1 MKRVYSVPCGD
12 DCQGTWDTVV
22 LAHRGKEDILYV
34 HVCIMRLQT
43 LLHVWLLFGHSFS
56 MVTTDNNPD
65 ACGKGGVCQC
75 IETDITIEVDCSGG
89 SIHVIPRNIPSN
101 TISVAITYTHINEIP
116 DNAFSGLSKLQTLTL
131 SNNEIAI
138 LNSDSFHGIPSTTR
152 LMLSNNNLSALVAKQ
167 FEGMPLLEQVFLRR
181 NKIQSIQEG
190 SFDGLV
196 NLLVIE
202 LGNNKLTKVQRN
214 VFEGLQSLVFL
225 YLDNNR
231 IQTIQAGSLQGLTG
245 LWFIYLQD
253 NFLQTLPEKL
263 FEDLS
268 LVKDLRLDSNKL
280 QFLPLTLYEDM
291 SSLSSLELNHNE
303 LNSLPAKS
311 FEGLSSLSSLYL
323 QNSKIKL
330 LYEGTF
336 QGLSNLD
343 NLRMSENEINI
354 LPKGAFTGMP
364 SLQGLYLDSN
374 QITTMQV
381 DAFQGLVNLLVL
393 DLSKNDLPQIGFGVF
408 NQTEEYKLTTLM
420 LQRNQIKIIK
430 RDDFLGLDK
439 LEYLCLFSNQIHT
452 IEDNSFHRMNLRYI
466 YLFQNNLTNITGN
479 PFGSNVLAQ
488 LQIYRNEIKYF
499 ALESFVKIPINTTIY
514 LNCNFFDSIPRN
526 LKHDNVN
533 CVSPSLLP
541 SVRANTWTVDALIWD
556 GFECDIFPD
565 YFLCTPCGP
574 GTYGDQ
580 IERGCHPCPI
590 GGFYQDEIAQTRPK
604 AGTPCKLCN
613 PGTYVIH
620 GHGTSAKECE
630 VCPEGTNQSR
640 HAGYRA
646 CYCKDNYARMNRYG
660 PCFLC
665 LEEGLN
671 CSHEFQSLLPG
682 YAWNWS
688 FPYANISYYE
698 QFVVSLRDD
707 PATAPTNYTG
717 EVPRIFKCP
726 RLESCANDNESIS
739 GNCAVGY
746 RGWLCTNCQA
756 GYYSVLT
763 LCVPCPTMAVLIA
776 ETCIFFF
783 VCGLSCFLLSWQFKR
798 NTSGKERTSRSFIDV
813 IIARIK
819 ILLGFYQVV
828 GEIFTSLHNI
838 NWSGPL
844 VVLGKFIAAF
854 EINILRLFVRPRCF
868 DEKLDLNPKIQFLIG
883 AILPVLVVLIPF
895 TFYQA
900 KKVYVF
906 IRFSLIIRISY
917 RSHFEKLKTSL
928 FACVVVLWFLIYP
941 PVCSVIFSLYP
952 ISCKAFSLNQDKTHN
967 ITRLRS
973 DFDTDCAGLRAYHIS
988 AFILTITYVIAF
1000 PAGLLY
1006 LLHDN
1011 HSSRATDNS
1020 TLNVVT
1026 LDDESVDSSTPLL
1039 INDAHRKPAPQ
1050 VWIKFFCESYK
1061 TEYWF
1066 WEIIE
1071 LSRKV
1076 TQTLLITLFGWED
1089 RLTVILTTCISVSFL
1104 LLHARCRPMN
1114 SSYEQGL
1121 QMFSLT
1127 VIFINVIVAANHSSD
1142 DDETTISVILVVLN
1156 IFVLMII
1163 AGELLLTMA
1172 INLKNSGIAARI
1184 YSYIADRATSTIGD

>member
-1 MKRVYSVPCGD
+1 MEETSKTPLYSM
-12 DCQGTWDTVV
+12 QWKNMTQF
-22 LAHRGKEDILYV
+22 HKLY
-34 HVCIMRLQT
+34 R
-43 LLHVWLLFGHSFS
+43 
-56 MVTTDNNPD
+56 
-65 ACGKGGVCQC
+65 
-75 IETDITIEVDCSGG
+75 
-89 SIHVIPRNIPSN
+89 
-101 TISVAITYTHINEIP
+101 
-116 DNAFSGLSKLQTLTL
+116 
-131 SNNEIAI
+131 
-138 LNSDSFHGIPSTTR
+138 
-152 LMLSNNNLSALVAKQ
+152 
-167 FEGMPLLEQVFLRR
+167 
-181 NKIQSIQEG
+181 
-190 SFDGLV
+190 
-196 NLLVIE
+196 
-202 LGNNKLTKVQRN
+202 
-214 VFEGLQSLVFL
+214 
-225 YLDNNR
+225 
-231 IQTIQAGSLQGLTG
+231 
-245 LWFIYLQD
+245 
-253 NFLQTLPEKL
+253 
-263 FEDLS
+263 
-268 LVKDLRLDSNKL
+268 
-280 QFLPLTLYEDM
+280 
-291 SSLSSLELNHNE
+291 
-303 LNSLPAKS
+303 
-311 FEGLSSLSSLYL
+311 YL

-330 LYEGTF
+330 LHEGTF

-343 NLRMSENEINI
+343 KLRMSENEINI

-408 NQTEEYKLTTLM
+408 NQTEDYKLTTLM

-430 RDDFLGLDK
+430 RDDFLGLDN
-439 LEYLCLFSNQIHT
+439 LEYLCLFNNQIHT
-452 IEDNSFHRMNLRYI
+452 IEDNSFYRMNLRYI

-514 LNCNFFDSIPRN
+514 EV
-526 LKHDNVN
+526 LKVMNVN
-533 CVSPSLLP
+533 CKQQS
-541 SVRANTWTVDALIWD
+541 
-556 GFECDIFPD
+556 
-565 YFLCTPCGP
+565 
-574 GTYGDQ
+574 
-580 IERGCHPCPI
+580 
-590 GGFYQDEIAQTRPK
+590 GFYQDEIAQTRPK

-660 PCFLC
+660 SCFLC

-776 ETCIFFF
+776 ETCVFFF
-783 VCGLSCFLLSWQFKR
+783 VCGLSCFLLSWQLKR

-1000 PAGLLY
+1000 PAG
-1006 LLHDN
+1006 
-1011 HSSRATDNS
+1011 
-1020 TLNVVT
+1020 
-1026 LDDESVDSSTPLL
+1026 
-1039 INDAHRKPAPQ
+1039 
-1050 VWIKFFCESYK
+1050 C
-1061 TEYWF
+1061 
-1066 WEIIE
+1066 
-1071 LSRKV
+1071 
-1076 TQTLLITLFGWED
+1076 
-1089 RLTVILTTCISVSFL
+1089 CISYMITT
-1104 LLHARCRPMN
+1104 RR
-1114 SSYEQGL
+1114 GL
-1121 QMFSLT
+1121 R
-1127 VIFINVIVAANHSSD
+1127 
-1142 DDETTISVILVVLN
+1142 TILQ
-1156 IFVLMII
+1156 
-1163 AGELLLTMA
+1163 
-1172 INLKNSGIAARI
+1172 
-1184 YSYIADRATSTIGD
+1184 